1 MKIEPKLILVENFD
15 ELKVGMA
22 VWTINT
28 RCCGR
33 NTGRCIIVN
42 FLPDAISVDPDRHI
56 TRESAFS
63 YLPKH
68 ICEIFKESERYS
80 SITKR
85 CVAGKRIF
93 VEVLELGNEE
103 NNAVKAPKKIPARI
117 EK

>member
-33 NTGRCIIVN
+33 NSGRCIIVN
-42 FLPDAISVDPDRHI
+42 FLPDAIIINADGHI

-63 YLPKH
+63 CLPKH
-68 ICEIFKESERYS
+68 ICEIFKESHRIS
-80 SITKR
+80 GISKR
-85 CVAGKRIF
+85 AVDEKRIF

-103 NNAVKAPKKIPARI
+103 NNASKVPKKTPARI

>member
-28 RCCGR
+28 KCCGR

-42 FLPDAISVDPDRHI
+42 FYPETVLINSKGHLS
-56 TRESAFS
+56 REPAFA

-68 ICEIFKESERYS
+68 VCEIFKESERFS
-80 SITKR
+80 GITQS
-85 CVAGKRIF
+85 VVDEKRIF

-103 NNAVKAPKKIPARI
+103 NNASKVPKKTPARI